1 MDPMVALAIKVHDGA
16 TDASTMPRALVNAS
30 RVSARTKTAT
40 TGCLYLTGG
49 AAGALTTAAVWG
61 APRPATVVLL
71 VLTLLAVLTGASLLT
86 WGHRAPQW
94 VIHVVV
100 ASGSFLI
107 ATAVVLS
114 HDDTAAMGVATV
126 FALCAIGILY
136 FFGRRQSQLHA
147 AVQLAAVVVSLTWRG
162 FHPGVVGAVVLV
174 QLAVVVTVGRLV
186 TRAADSVLD
195 SLTGLPNR
203 RGFDEHLERAS
214 ATAHRTGG
222 PLALALIDVDHFK
235 AVNDRGG
242 HVAGDAL
249 LQHLAARWA
258 GLVPAGARLSRYGGD
273 EYAVVASGPSAA
285 GLVELCDQL
294 RGAAAPTSVSAGVAE
309 LSAGESCASL
319 VRRADAA
326 LYAAKAAGRA
336 CTRTAAPD
344 DDALAVELAAA
355 IAGGA
360 LDVVLQ
366 PVVRPASREVVGFE
380 SLVRWDHP
388 ERGQVPP
395 GCFVPLA
402 ERTGQVAALGRL
414 VLERACRD
422 AGLLRAA
429 VGREVLLTVNA
440 SGHQLVDAGFV
451 DEVAAVLVDTGWPA
465 EQLVV
470 EVTESTVEIA
480 STQAL
485 RTLAQLRELGVAVA
499 IDDFGTGYSA
509 FSHLD
514 TLPADYLKLDAAFT
528 AQITTSSRR
537 AAMLSALL
545 DLADQLGLVVIAEG
559 VESAEH
565 ANLLSLLGCP
575 LAQGYFYARPA
586 GVHDLLRRP
595 ADAGSLPRPVSALV
609 SSAGG

>member
-1 MDPMVALAIKVHDGA
+1 MTLGA
-16 TDASTMPRALVNAS
+16 TDVFGMSRALANAP

-40 TGCLYLTGG
+40 TGCLYLSGG
-49 AAGALTTAAVWG
+49 TAGALTTSAAWG
-61 APRPATVVLL
+61 ALRPATAVLL
-71 VLTLLAVLTGASLLT
+71 ALTLLAVLIGAALLT
-86 WGHRAPQW
+86 WGHRAPRW
-94 VIHVVV
+94 LIHVVV
-100 ASGSFLI
+100 ASGSVLI

-114 HDDTAAMGVATV
+114 YDDTAAMGVATV
-126 FALCAIGILY
+126 FTLCAIGILY
-136 FFGRRQSQLHA
+136 FFGRRLSQLHTA
-147 AVQLAAVVVSLTWRG
+147 IQLAAVVSSLAWRG
-162 FHPGVVGAVVLV
+162 IHPGVVGAVVLV

-214 ATAHRTGG
+214 AIAHRAGD
-222 PLALALIDVDHFK
+222 PLALALVDVDHFK

-242 HVAGDAL
+242 HAAGDEL
-249 LQHLAARWA
+249 LQHLASRWA
-258 GLVPAGARLSRYGGD
+258 GMLPAGVRLSRHGGD
-273 EYAVVASGPSAA
+273 EYALVAPGTSAE

-294 RGAAAPTSVSAGVAE
+294 RGAAAPTSVSVGVAE
-309 LSAGESCASL
+309 LDTSESCASL

-336 CTRTAAPD
+336 CTRTAASD
-344 DDALAVELAAA
+344 DGALGADLAAA
-355 IAGGA
+355 IASGT
-360 LDVVLQ
+360 LDVALQ
-366 PVVRPASREVVGFE
+366 PIVHPASRDVVGVE
-380 SLVRWDHP
+380 SLVRWSHP
-388 ERGQVPP
+388 ERGAVPA

-414 VLERACRD
+414 VMERACRD
-422 AGLLRAA
+422 AAVLRAA
-429 VGREVLLTVNA
+429 LGHELLLTVNA
-440 SGHQLVDAGFV
+440 SGHQLVDPTFV
-451 DEVAAVLVDTGWPA
+451 DDVAAALLRTGWPA
-465 EQLVV
+465 AQLVV

-485 RTLAQLRELGVAVA
+485 RTLAELRELGVGVA

-528 AQITTSSRR
+528 AQIATSTRR
-537 AAMLSALL
+537 AAMLVALL
-545 DLADQLGLVVIAEG
+545 ELADQLGLVVIAEG

-586 GVHDLLRRP
+586 GLQDLLTALAATGRPQPTAAASAPVRP
-595 ADAGSLPRPVSALV
+595 AVIER
-609 SSAGG
+609 